1 MHAVF
6 YSYFHITVNN
16 IIPLQLHVVNAS
28 LIFKE
33 EKSFLISLQLGI
45 IPMVS
50 QRNTYDL
57 QSMINVQGFLGF
69 AGNLRAQKPN
79 KSQTKQAKIMG
90 VKYFRAYQQVV
101 SILSCILYSLFILLP
116 HYLQQLTFCLLLR
129 HQQSTPP
136 PHPPPPW
143 KRRA

>member
-6 YSYFHITVNN
+6 YSYLHITVNN

-50 QRNTYDL
+50 QRNIYDL
-57 QSMINVQGFLGF
+57 QSMITVQGFLGF

-79 KSQTKQAKIMG
+79 KSQTKRAKIMG
-90 VKYFRAYQQVV
+90 VKYFCAYQQVV
-101 SILSCILYSLFILLP
+101 SILSYILYSLFILLP
-116 HYLQQLTFCLLLR
+116 HYLQQ
-129 HQQSTPP
+129 PP
-136 PHPPPPW
+136 FLPPPPPPIEY
-143 KRRA
+143 ATPP